1 MSSKELITSF
11 FTNLML
17 GIIKV
22 FGGFVTNSK
31 TLLSDGIHCL
41 SDMATDIIGLIG
53 TKLSKKEPDKEHPFG
68 HGKIEYVT
76 SMLMSL
82 FVIILGFTC
91 VINSFKQTTQE
102 INIYALLILFICII
116 IKLILSQYLIKK
128 GKKLNNSILLTNG
141 IESKYDAISSMFALI
156 FIFLSIISGK
166 ESLINYDIIGSIV
179 IGVLTI
185 KIGVNLFIKNM
196 DSVIG
201 EINTDKE
208 RNLTLNSII
217 SKYKK
222 IKIKRLT
229 ILKYGHYESVIIDL
243 YVESNMTIKE
253 AYKIESKLKKELK
266 KDEKIKYV
274 TISYAP
280 KKVN

>member
-22 FGGFVTNSK
+22 FGGFITNSK
-31 TLLSDGIHCL
+31 TLISDGIHCL
-41 SDMATDIIGLIG
+41 SDMGTDVIGLIG

-82 FVIILGFTC
+82 FIIILGFTC
-91 VINSFKQTTQE
+91 IINSFKQTTQE
-102 INIYALLILFICII
+102 TNIYALLILFICII
-116 IKLILSQYLIKK
+116 IKLMLSQYLIKK

-141 IESKYDAISSMFALI
+141 TESKYDAFGSMFALL

-166 ESLINYDIIGSIV
+166 ESLINYDVIGSIV

-185 KIGVNLFIKNM
+185 KVGLKLFIKNM

-222 IKIKRLT
+222 TKIKRLT

-243 YVESNMTIKE
+243 YVEANMTIKE
-253 AYKIESKLKKELK
+253 AYKIESKIKKELK